1 MAYWRTVFVRPPALT
16 RSSVPG
22 SMRTRP
28 AGSSGSERSGEASR
42 ARGSSPESNEA
53 SIDAYQNGP
62 LTAWS
67 PRSALFSHT
76 ARPSRTSKVS
86 RTGTL

>member
-1 MAYWRTVFVRPPALT
+1 MAYWRTVFVCPPALT

-42 ARGSSPESNEA
+42 ARGSRPLSSDA
-53 SIDAYQNGP
+53 SMVAYQNGP
-62 LTAWS
+62 LTGWS
-67 PRSALFSHT
+67 PRSALFSQT
-76 ARPSRTSKVS
+76 ARPSRTSKRS